1 MINTTENLERKS
13 KWFKSSYD
21 AITFISGLI
30 LSLYILLDYAF
41 SFSPALPKRALVLA
55 FCLAIVFLD
64 PKKKKDN
71 ESSIGKIAH
80 IILAVLGVAS
90 CLYAAIFWWDMSMRP
105 ANPNLAD
112 TIFCIIVVLVV
123 LEACRRSIGKAL
135 AFVCVAFLLYG
146 FFGNLIPGNWGH
158 KGFTIRRFVDMTYM
172 YADVGLWGSSMR
184 TAVEM
189 VIVFIVY
196 GALLQ
201 DLGGGDFFIK
211 FANAVAGKY
220 KGGPAKIAV
229 ISSSLFGTISG
240 SPVANVVGTGTF
252 TIPMMK
258 KTGYKAAFAG
268 AVEATASTGGQ
279 IMPPVMGAAA
289 FLMADSLGMPYSK
302 IATAAI
308 IPALIFYF
316 GLFVSVHVTALKLDL
331 KGLEPDE
338 VPSLRTSFKE
348 GWHFLLSP
356 ALLIYLLVVKQYSV
370 GFSGLFSIIAMIVIY
385 FIQILI
391 QKGGK
396 QGLKD
401 GLKNVIRCLGNGGRS
416 AASITVAFAATG
428 IVISVLGVTG
438 LGVKLSGLLVDI
450 ANGNLLLL
458 AVLTAIASIILG
470 MGLPTSACYLIVS
483 VTAAP
488 ALIAIGVPPLS
499 AHFFVLYFCVL
510 CVITPPVALASY
522 AAAGLAEASVM
533 ETSMEAIKLGLVLFI
548 IPFFILISP
557 AFLLVGDVM
566 TIIRVG
572 LGGIVASGVI
582 AISLQGYFLS
592 ELNLVQR
599 VILFAGGFLL
609 LDPGLLTDIIGIIL
623 IIVGLGW
630 SYMEKK
636 KSHLNLQS

>member
-1 MINTTENLERKS
+1 MFSSTETLEPRS
-13 KWFKSSYD
+13 KRFKD
-21 AITFISGLI
+21 PLNIVTFVSGLVM
-30 LSLYILLDYAF
+30 SLYILFDYAF

-55 FCLAIVFLD
+55 LCLIVVFLAPLKKKTESKAGKAVRIALAI
-64 PKKKKDN
+64 
-71 ESSIGKIAH
+71 
-80 IILAVLGVAS
+80 LGVAS
-90 CLYAAIFWWDMSMRP
+90 CLYAAVYWWDMSMRP

-112 TIFCIIVVLVV
+112 TIFCIIVVVIV

-135 AFVCVAFLLYG
+135 AIVCVVFLFYG
-146 FFGNLIPGNWGH
+146 FFGNYIPGNWGH

-201 DLGGGDFFIK
+201 DLGGGDIFIN

-220 KGGPAKIAV
+220 KGGPAKVAV
-229 ISSSLFGTISG
+229 ISSALFGSISG
-240 SPVANVVGTGTF
+240 SPVANVVGTGAF

-258 KTGYKAAFAG
+258 RTGYKASFAG

-289 FLMADSLGMPYSK
+289 FLMADSLGMPYAK

-308 IPALIFYF
+308 IPAVIFYF
-316 GLFVSVHVTALKLDL
+316 GLFVSIHVTALNLDL
-331 KGLEPDE
+331 KGLPPEE
-338 VPSLRTSFKE
+338 VPSLRTTFKE
-348 GWHFLLSP
+348 GWPFLLSP

-370 GFSGLFSIIAMIVIY
+370 GFSGLFSIIAMIVVY
-385 FIQILI
+385 FVQILM

-396 QGLKD
+396 QGLID
-401 GLKNVIRCLGNGGRS
+401 GAKRVIKCLGNGGRA

-450 ANGNLLLL
+450 AGGHLLLL
-458 AVLTAIASIILG
+458 AVLTAIASIIMG

-488 ALIAIGVPPLS
+488 ALTAIGISPLS
-499 AHFFVLYFCVL
+499 AHFFVLYFSVL

-522 AAAGLAEASVM
+522 AAAGIAETSPM
-533 ETSMEAIKLGLVLFI
+533 ETSMDAIKLGLVLFV
-548 IPFFILISP
+548 IPFFILINP
-557 AFLLVGDVM
+557 AFLLEGATL

-572 LGGIVASGVI
+572 LGGVVASGAI
-582 AISLQGYFLS
+582 AISLVGFLFS
-592 ELNLVQR
+592 NLNPIQR
-599 VILFAGGFLL
+599 VTSFVGGFLL
-609 LDPGLLTDIIGIIL
+609 LDPGLITDIAGVTL
-623 IIVGLGW
+623 LLVVVVW
-630 SYMEKK
+630 SYMDRKRRA
-636 KSHLNLQS
+636 SVRTVA